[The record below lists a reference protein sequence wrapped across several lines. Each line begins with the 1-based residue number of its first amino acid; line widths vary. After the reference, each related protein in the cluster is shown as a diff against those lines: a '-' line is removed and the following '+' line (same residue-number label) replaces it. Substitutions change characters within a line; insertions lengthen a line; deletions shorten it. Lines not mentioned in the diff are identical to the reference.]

1 LIGAN
6 EKPQA
11 QPAAPSRPVFGVPLK
26 EAVNISRIR
35 PGLELPAVV
44 YRCVEYL
51 EAKVR
56 CLLSTMNGSTRL
68 ADPFSPLHQNAEC
81 EEGIFRLSGSANVIR
96 VRTASVSTTRA
107 AY

>member
-1 LIGAN
+1 MA
-6 EKPQA
+6 
-11 QPAAPSRPVFGVPLK
+11 
-26 EAVNISRIR
+26 ISRIR

-56 CLLSTMNGSTRL
+56 LGGLARPILSLISTIK
-68 ADPFSPLHQNAEC
+68 QNAEC

-96 VRTASVSTTRA
+96 VSRLRSTLQEL
-107 AY
+107 